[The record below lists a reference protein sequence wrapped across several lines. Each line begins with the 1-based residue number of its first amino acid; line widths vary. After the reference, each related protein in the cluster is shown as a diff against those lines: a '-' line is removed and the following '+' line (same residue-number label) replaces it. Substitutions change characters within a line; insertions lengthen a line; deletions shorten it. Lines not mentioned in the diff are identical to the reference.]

1 MTPHQHRAGFS
12 LIEVLIVVVIMA
24 ILAGT
29 ILPRFLNTTE
39 DAKTSSM
46 THSLHVLESQLELY
60 RAQHLNQYPTIQ
72 NNALPQLTRSTNA
85 AGEIGTS
92 KTDYPLGPYLLEAPM
107 NPFDGS
113 KNIVEVA
120 VQGQKPTAVVG
131 NLGGWQYDPSTG
143 AIYPNNSENYQ

>member
-1 MTPHQHRAGFS
+1 MIRRQRHTGFT

-29 ILPRFLNTTE
+29 LIPRFLNTAE
-39 DAKTSSM
+39 DAKSASLS
-46 THSLHVLESQLELY
+46 HSLHVLESQIEMY

-72 NNALPQLTRSTNA
+72 ENTLPQLTKSTNA
-85 AGEIGTS
+85 TGETGTS
-92 KTDYPLGPYLLEAPM
+92 KSDYPLGPYLLEAPM
-107 NPFDGS
+107 NPYDGS
-113 KNIVEVA
+113 KNVVEVA

-143 AIYPNNSENYQ
+143 AVYPNNAEYYR